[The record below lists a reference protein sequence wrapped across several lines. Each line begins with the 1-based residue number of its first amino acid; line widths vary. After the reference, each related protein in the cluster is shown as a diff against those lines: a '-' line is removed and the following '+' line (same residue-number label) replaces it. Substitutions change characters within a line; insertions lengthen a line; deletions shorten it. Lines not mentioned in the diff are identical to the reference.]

1 ELDFGVCQG
10 CTMAAGLA
18 MLYPRYQLPAAAFM
32 AGLKTYHNTAGTR
45 EAKAAAAWAKVDA
58 ALADPAH
65 CKV

>member
-1 ELDFGVCQG
+1 
-10 CTMAAGLA
+10 MAAGLA
-18 MLYPRYQLPAAAFM
+18 MLSPRYQLAAAAIM
-32 AGLKTYHNTAGTR
+32 AGMKTYHNTEGTH